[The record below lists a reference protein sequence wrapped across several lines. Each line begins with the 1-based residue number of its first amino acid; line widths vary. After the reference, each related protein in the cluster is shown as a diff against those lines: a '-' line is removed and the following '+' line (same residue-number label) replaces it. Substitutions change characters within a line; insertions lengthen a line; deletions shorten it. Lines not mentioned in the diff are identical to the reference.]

1 MLVDMCLNKFEIYQG
16 IVAPNSFKSRTNFW
30 YPDFFQKNWF
40 CLMSDLKFTLSDVT
54 SFLQGNLS
62 GLKKLYL
69 GLLYMKLTSW
79 KGKLFLSLN
88 ALNNMKNKILKDLD
102 SLRSQGILVW
112 KLYRMLYFDLV
123 WYAKQKLAWPHI
135 LFCYIL
141 YKKFC
146 KLLTVLLLFIFPFSE
161 AAVRRCSTI

>member
-88 ALNNMKNKILKDLD
+88 ALNNMKTKILKDLD

>member
-1 MLVDMCLNKFEIYQG
+1 MCLHKFEIYQG

-69 GLLYMKLTSW
+69 GLLYMRLTSW

-88 ALNNMKNKILKDLD
+88 ALNNMKTKILKDLD

>member
-1 MLVDMCLNKFEIYQG
+1 
-16 IVAPNSFKSRTNFW
+16 
-30 YPDFFQKNWF
+30 
-40 CLMSDLKFTLSDVT
+40 MSDLKFTLSDVT

-88 ALNNMKNKILKDLD
+88 ALNNMKTKILKDLD

-123 WYAKQKLAWPHI
+123 
-135 LFCYIL
+135 
-141 YKKFC
+141 
-146 KLLTVLLLFIFPFSE
+146 
-161 AAVRRCSTI
+161 

>member
-1 MLVDMCLNKFEIYQG
+1 MLVDMCLHKFEIYQG
-16 IVAPNSFKSRTNFW
+16 TVAPNSFKSRTNFW
-30 YPDFFQKNWF
+30 CPDFFQKKWF

-54 SFLQGNLS
+54 SFVQGNLS

-69 GLLYMKLTSW
+69 GRLYMKLTFW

-88 ALNNMKNKILKDLD
+88 ALNNTRTKILKGLD
-102 SLRSQGILVW
+102 SLRSQGTLVW

-135 LFCYIL
+135 LFCYNK
-141 YKKFC
+141 Y
-146 KLLTVLLLFIFPFSE
+146 LT
-161 AAVRRCSTI
+161 